1 MLMLKLVCVV
11 ALSYSSKVS
20 ASLESQAR
28 SALLTKEVASM
39 SSTICGHQY
48 GNEIAALKN
57 GLKRVLA
64 QAQDRRAGV
73 NLEALKP
80 NEQEAQF
87 IAEQLCKSGRI
98 SDHEIRL
105 LHSQYSFGSL
115 DGSVQDLQY
124 SAGDAKGELNL
135 EENLSEQDTFEQPN
149 DQSISSLISSK
160 TVLAFFFGIIV
171 GGVLLHYF
179 VLVTS
184 NASSPFSNGSKIRRP
199 EL

>member
-48 GNEIAALKN
+48 GNKIAALKN

-73 NLEALKP
+73 DLEALKP
-80 NEQEAQF
+80 NKQEAQF

-98 SDHEIRL
+98 SDHEIHL
-105 LHSQYSFGSL
+105 LHSQYSLGSL
-115 DGSVQDLQY
+115 DDSVQNLKY

-135 EENLSEQDTFEQPN
+135 EENLSEQDTEQPS
-149 DQSISSLISSK
+149 DQGISSLISSK